1 MKGSIAVATLI
12 VITISTIQSSA
23 DAQST
28 VVRRPPLG
36 GIILTRPHADS
47 TAIKHISPG
56 AVTTLAPGAAT
67 ALQPPPA
74 PPPQVTARTAIS
86 RVRVEQILGGSRAG
100 AIRVVRPSG
109 VTTVPTGTD
118 SIRIVP
124 GDLIFRKM
132 SDTAHRIAVTATLP
146 AASPTDAVYSMPY
159 SLLTVDST
167 GVERVLV
174 PRFIV
179 KGGALTYDA
188 QLRKYKGIAIVG
200 LEDTIHP
207 ARVPLAQPLQLQL
220 TTTTGG
226 DISPDSLQIDH
237 TSIQYQSTQIVSAD
251 STNVRVRTTADPT
264 GFVIG
269 VPVRDMRLTLVP
281 GQQSIE
287 GFGLATT
294 DITLTLPREME
305 RGDSASVSFSAT
317 GAGVRPQSVVVR
329 GFGTS
334 SVRLRSGVPGKDTI
348 KAFIDGAL
356 VGDTVITFKPPWI
369 FLSATLIVIVLGG
382 FARFVNA
389 KRRKRA
395 RAIYWDIIKGFP
407 FGVIAAAAS
416 AVGLDM
422 LQLKIDD
429 PGTWI
434 AVMLTASIGAWAGSR
449 ILDRGAPSPAT

>member
-1 MKGSIAVATLI
+1 MNGSIAVATLI
-12 VITISTIQSSA
+12 VITSLTIPSSV

-36 GIILTRPHADS
+36 GITLTRPHTDS
-47 TAIKHISPG
+47 TAIKRISPS
-56 AVTTLAPGAAT
+56 AITTLAPGTAAT
-67 ALQPPPA
+67 AAAALQPSPA
-74 PPPQVTARTAIS
+74 PPPQVNARTAIS
-86 RVRVEQILGGSRAG
+86 RARVEQILGGSRAA

-109 VTTVPTGTD
+109 VTTVPTATD

-132 SDTAHRIAVTATLP
+132 SDTAHRIAITATLP

-159 SLLTVDST
+159 SLLTVDSA
-167 GVERVLV
+167 GIERVLV

-200 LEDTIHP
+200 LEDTLHP

-226 DISPDSLQIDH
+226 DISPDSLEIDH
-237 TSIQYQSTQIVSAD
+237 TSIQYRSAQIVSAD

-269 VPVRDMRLTLVP
+269 VPVRDMRLTLIP
-281 GQQSIE
+281 GQRSLE

-294 DITLTLPREME
+294 DITLTLPRDME
-305 RGDSASVSFSAT
+305 RGDSASVSFSAS
-317 GAGVRPQSVVVR
+317 GAPVRPTSVVVR

-334 SVRLRSGVPGKDTI
+334 SVRLRSGLPGQDTI
-348 KAFIDGAL
+348 KAFIDGAF
-356 VGDTVITFKPPWI
+356 VGD
-369 FLSATLIVIVLGG
+369 
-382 FARFVNA
+382 
-389 KRRKRA
+389 
-395 RAIYWDIIKGFP
+395 
-407 FGVIAAAAS
+407 
-416 AVGLDM
+416 
-422 LQLKIDD
+422 
-429 PGTWI
+429 
-434 AVMLTASIGAWAGSR
+434 
-449 ILDRGAPSPAT
+449 